1 MSEVAWNRAF
11 QGPAGLEEAEHP
23 GGAVVD
29 AYALTPMQHA
39 LLLRTQRDPR
49 GGFYI
54 QQYVCTLREPV
65 VAAELRAAWERAVE
79 RHAVLRTSFHLDA
92 LPEPEQRVHA
102 RAHLPWAEHDLRALP
117 ADGAEAALRDFLRDD
132 RRTPFAPG
140 DPPLARFTLFRLA
153 DDDYRLVWTSH
164 HALIDGYARRLLL
177 REVFSD
183 YDAAVDG
190 RELTP
195 AAPRPYADYVRW
207 LPDAEP
213 PETRAFWETALRGF
227 EAHNE
232 MVPEAPGGGGGEA
245 RERYRFELPA
255 GLAAALRQLVQ
266 REEVTL
272 NTVLQGA
279 WALLLSRYTGD
290 RDVVFGATRS
300 CRRSGFEGVEG
311 VVGLLTNTVPVRV
324 RIDPAGSVADHLER
338 IRALWTAI
346 RPNERTFLARVQEW
360 SEVPGGTPLFQT
372 MLGFENETT
381 ADALGRLGDHWG
393 HRSFDLLQWISYPLA
408 VLAHGGDTISFE
420 VVYDPARLE
429 AAAVRRLAGHLTLA
443 LRAFA
448 EDPAQPLGA
457 IEILPSTERRH
468 LLDELN
474 PPAAPYPGP
483 ACIHALVRAQAARTP
498 DAPAVTF
505 ERETLTH
512 RELQRRARQL
522 ARVLRQRGVGPEVRV
537 GVCMERSPELVIA
550 LVAILEAGGAYV
562 PVDPDHPPDR
572 LGYVLGDAGVS
583 LVLCQPHLAARL
595 PADAPPSLAAEPL
608 WAQAEGE
615 DDTPVEGGAEPGNLA
630 YVIHTSGSTGRPKG
644 AMNTHAAVAN
654 RLLWMQEAYGLDESD
669 TVLQKT
675 PFSFDVSVWEFFWPL
690 MTGAR
695 LVLARPGGHRDPAYL
710 REVMEREG
718 VTTAHFVPSMLDAF
732 LEAGAAR
739 APALRRVVCSGE
751 ALTYELQERFFA
763 RFPAVELH
771 NLYGPTEAAVDVTYW
786 ACRPGDPRR
795 TVPIGRPVVNTRTY
809 VLNSLGE
816 LAPPGVAGEL
826 YLGGVQVGRGYLAR
840 PGLTAERFVPDPFAG
855 AGARMYRTGDR
866 ARWLADGALDYLGR
880 ADQQI
885 KIRGFRVE
893 PGEIEAAL
901 REHAGVR
908 EAVVTARRVALG
920 DTRLVA
926 YLVAAGDPV
935 PPAELRDHL
944 AARLPTY
951 MVPSVFVALDAFP
964 LTPSGKIGRR
974 LLPEPPATD
983 DEGYVPPATPAEEVL
998 AGLFAGVLGA
1008 ERVGMTDDFF
1018 ALGGHSLLATRLA
1031 VRVRDAL
1038 GVEIPLHA
1046 LFDAPTVPALARVV
1060 AERRAA
1066 GRGIAEAPPVRP
1078 APRGAP
1084 LPLSFAQERLWFIHR
1099 LNPESAAYN
1108 VPVFLRL
1115 DGVLSVAALERAL
1128 GEIVRRHQ
1136 VLRTTFPEMDG
1147 APVQVVAPFTGFTL
1161 PMETLSVGNGDAVEL
1176 RAAAEAGRP
1185 FDLAS
1190 ELAFRAVLLRLG
1202 NERHVLLITLHHLV
1216 SDGWSLDLFFRE
1228 LAALYGAEIEG
1239 RASPLAELPVQYAD
1253 YALWQREQLRGEA
1266 LERPLA
1272 YWRQRLAGAPEL
1284 LELPT
1289 DHPRPPAPSF
1299 GGATVP
1305 VALPAAL
1312 SARLRALGRREGATP
1327 YMVLLA
1333 AFQLLL
1339 ARYSGSD
1346 DVVVGSPIAGRTRG
1360 EVEGLVGFF
1369 VNTLVLR
1376 TDLSGD
1382 PPFREVLRR
1391 VREAA
1396 LGAYEHQE
1404 VPFEKLVAEL
1414 HPGRTLSHAP
1424 LVQVTFAL
1432 QGAEGPPRTLPGLAV
1447 TDMGAVTGTAKF
1459 DLSLALTETAD
1470 GIRGGLT
1477 YSTDLFERATAERLV
1492 TQLGRV
1498 LEQVADDPAR
1508 LLSRLALLGAAERA
1522 RVVEGWRAAPAA
1534 AQTGLIHQ
1542 RFEAAARR
1550 APGAVALTC
1559 GEATRTYGELD
1570 ARAGRLA
1577 RALRRRGIGPEV
1589 RVGLCLERSVDT
1601 VAAILGVLKA
1611 GGAYVPIDPAY
1622 PAERIAWLL
1631 EDSGVALVVAR
1642 EETRAAIPASP
1653 TPVLS
1658 LDALLAEGGDDD
1670 AEEPGAEVSA
1680 ANPAYVI
1687 YTSGSTGRPKGVVVT
1702 HANVLRLFSATEP
1715 VFGFGADDVWTL
1727 FHSFAFDFSVWEIWG
1742 ALLYGGRL
1750 VVVPFE
1756 VSRDPA
1762 AFRAL
1767 LAREGVTVLSQ
1778 TPSAFRQLAAADEEA
1793 GVDSDSALALR
1804 WVVFGGEALE
1814 PRTLAPWF
1822 ARHGHAR
1829 PRLVNMYGIT
1839 ETTVHVTLRALAPAD
1854 AEAGGSMIGGALADL
1869 GVYLL
1874 DGHLEPVP
1882 PGVPGELVVGGA
1894 GVARGYLRNP
1904 ARTAER
1910 FVPDPFS
1917 GIPGARMYR
1926 SGDRARRRAD
1936 GEAEYLGRA
1945 DQQVKVRGFRI
1956 EPGEIEAALL
1966 AHPGVREAVVV
1977 AREDEPGA
1985 RRLVAYVV
1993 AADADAASLRAGVAA
2008 RLPDYMVPAAFVLLD
2023 ALPLTA
2029 HGKVDRRALPRPDGR
2044 EVAGEWVPPR
2054 GPVEEAL
2061 AAAWAETLGVE
2072 RVGAHDNYFALGGD
2086 SMGAI
2091 RVLAAARARGIPFSL
2106 QELFRHQTVA
2116 ELAARIR
2123 PTAHVGG
2130 DVDADRD
2137 VDVAVAV
2144 DTDVDADADGDV
2156 TADGD
2161 AEPFALLA
2169 AADRA
2174 RVPAGVVDAYPMT
2187 QLQQGM
2193 LFHTENGRGH
2203 AVYHNAQLYAVHA
2216 AWDEARL
2223 RRALAALAARHPIL
2237 RTSFDLAGFSEPMQ
2251 RVHGEAEI
2259 SLAVTDLSHLDTHA
2273 RHDAI
2278 EAWAHAEP
2286 ERPFDWRVA
2295 PLIRFH
2301 AHLLAP
2307 GAFQLGFTK
2316 HHAILDGW
2324 SVARMVAELFAEYA
2338 GHASAAQAPPAS
2350 VLREFV
2356 RRERQVTASARARAF
2371 WAGALEGSE
2380 PTLPAA
2386 LGTAGGEGNRLRRGA
2401 VPAGVAAAVAALA
2414 RREGL
2419 PLKSLMLAAHL
2430 RVLAATSGA
2439 HDVTT
2444 GVVVNG
2450 RPEGPRAEHALG
2462 LFLNTVP
2469 CRVRLSGGSWA
2480 ALARAAFEWE
2490 RAILPFRRFPMAEVQ
2505 RIRGG
2510 RRPFTALFNFVH
2522 FEAMDGAGGRERRHT
2537 AHARAISGTSFPFAA
2552 TFELA
2557 AGDLFVS
2564 LEYDA
2569 ARYSD
2574 AEAEALLERY
2584 RAALAAM
2591 AAGPRAP
2598 YAAASLLSAEER
2610 EWIAARDGSTV
2621 DAAHAFVPV
2630 HRRVAAQAARTPG
2643 APAVSAADGA
2653 LSYAALDRAS
2663 RRVAAGLRARGVGP
2677 DACVGVCLERGA
2689 LLPVAL
2695 LAVLRAGAAYVPLDP
2710 AHPDARLTAMLE
2722 DAGARVLLT
2731 VEPLAGRFA
2740 AWAGEVVALDAERIV
2755 WHEDAD
2761 GEDAGDGD
2769 ADLDAD
2775 PGSLAYV
2782 IYTSGSTGR
2791 PKGVGV
2797 PHRALSNHM
2806 AWMDRAF
2813 PLATDDRVLQK
2824 TPAGFDA
2831 SVWEFWAP
2839 LMVGATL
2846 VMAEPG
2852 AHRDPGELLRAVG
2865 DERITILQLVPSF
2878 LRAVL
2883 DEPGV
2888 AGCGTLR
2895 RLFCGGEA
2903 FPADLAARARAATGA
2918 EVVNLYGPTEVCIDA
2933 TAHVFAGEAGSTVP
2947 IGVPV
2952 DGVRAHVLHALGA
2965 PVPPGVPGELYLG
2978 GAQVARG
2985 YLGRP
2990 GLTAERFV
2998 PDPFSPVPGAR
3009 LYRTGDRVRWL
3020 STGSLEFLGR
3030 IDQQV
3035 KVRGVR
3041 VEPGEVEAALRGH
3054 PGVAGCV
3061 VVARADAGGDARLV
3075 AYVVAPRG
3083 CSVPPAAE
3091 LRAHLRDRLADGMV
3105 PSAFVPLDA
3114 FPLTPNGKLDTR
3126 ALPEPG
3132 AAAGGE
3138 PPVPPR
3144 DALELRLAQLWE
3156 AQLGTGAVGVRDD
3169 FFASGGHSLA
3179 ALRLLATVER
3189 LTGRRVPMATLLAAP
3204 TVEGL
3209 ARALRAGPG
3218 LAAPGP
3224 LVPLRTGGAA
3234 PPLFLVHAAGG
3245 SAVSYAALA
3254 RYLAAGVPVYALQSR
3269 GLEGEAPPH
3278 DNVEAMAADYLA
3290 EIRRVQPSGP
3300 YRLGGWSMG
3309 GAVAFEI
3316 AWMLEA
3322 SGETVDRILLVDS
3335 IAPGDGAPPLDP
3347 DDPAMVGRFVRH
3359 LAPGWAGV
3367 DVDDAGVTADE
3378 RLRFAWEAARVADL
3392 VPPGLD
3398 FERFGWLWT
3407 VFRAN
3412 VAASA
3417 RYRPKPIVADLLL
3430 VLAQDR
3436 IASAGTDARGAE
3448 AARWQALTRGA
3459 VRSATV
3465 AGDHFTVVAEPQV
3478 RALATLLSDALES
3491 SPGATDVD
3499 AAARA
3504 GDPPAEGRD
3513 RPAGAAVRRM
3523 GLGREAAVLAS
3534 PGARPVESEASGCK
3548 SLDG

>member
-1 MSEVAWNRAF
+1 MSELAWNRAL

-54 QQYVCTLREPV
+54 QQYLCTLREPV
-65 VAAELRAAWERAVE
+65 AAAELRAAWQRAVD

-117 ADGAEAALRDFLRDD
+117 PEAAEAALRDFLRDD

-140 DPPLARFTLFRLA
+140 DPPLARFTLFRLGDA
-153 DDDYRLVWTSH
+153 DYRLVWTSH

-177 REVFSD
+177 REVFAD

-195 AAPRPYADYVRW
+195 AEPRAYADYVRW

-232 MVPEAPGGGGGEA
+232 MVAEAPGSGGGEA

-255 GLAAALRQLVQ
+255 GLAGALRQLVQ

-346 RPNERTFLARVQEW
+346 RPYERTFLARVQEW

-381 ADALGRLGDHWG
+381 ADALGRLGEQWR

-448 EDPAQPLGA
+448 EDASQPLGA

-468 LLDELN
+468 LLDGLN
-474 PPAAPYPGP
+474 PAPAPYPGP
-483 ACIHALVRAQAARTP
+483 ATIHALVRAQAEHTP
-498 DAPAVTF
+498 HAPAVAF

-512 RELQRRARQL
+512 GELHRRARQL
-522 ARVLRQRGVGPEVRV
+522 ARLLRRHRVGPEVRV

-608 WAQAEGE
+608 WAQAQGE
-615 DDTPVEGGAEPGNLA
+615 DDTPLEGGAEPGNLA
-630 YVIHTSGSTGRPKG
+630 YVIYTSGSTGRPKG

-654 RLLWMQEAYGLDESD
+654 RLLWMQEAYELDESD

-732 LEAGAAR
+732 LEAGGAR

-763 RFPAVELH
+763 RFPTVELH
-771 NLYGPTEAAVDVTYW
+771 NLYGPTEAAVDVTCW

-795 TVPIGRPVVNTRTY
+795 TVPIGRPVANTRTY
-809 VLNSLGE
+809 VLNALGE

-880 ADQQI
+880 ADQQL

-908 EAVVTARRVALG
+908 EAVVTARRLALG

-944 AARLPTY
+944 AARLPAY
-951 MVPSVFVALDAFP
+951 MVPSVFVALGAFP

-974 LLPEPPATD
+974 LLPEPAAAD

-1008 ERVGMTDDFF
+1008 GRVGMTDDFF

-1038 GVEIPLHA
+1038 GVDIPLHA

-1060 AERRAA
+1060 ADRRAA
-1066 GRGIAEAPPVRP
+1066 GRGMAEAPPVRP

-1115 DGVLSVAALERAL
+1115 DGALSVAALERAL

-1136 VLRTTFPEMDG
+1136 VLRTTFPEIDG
-1147 APVQVVAPFTGFTL
+1147 AAVQVVAPFTGFTL
-1161 PMETLSVGNGDAVEL
+1161 PVETLSGDGDAVER

-1202 NERHVLLITLHHLV
+1202 DDRHVLLITLHHLV

-1228 LAALYGAEIEG
+1228 LSALYGAEVEG

-1266 LERPLA
+1266 LERALA
-1272 YWRQRLAGAPEL
+1272 YWRERLRGAPEL

-1339 ARYSGSD
+1339 ARYAGNE

-1391 VREAA
+1391 VRETA

-1492 TQLGRV
+1492 AQLGRV

-1508 LLSRLALLGAAERA
+1508 PLSRLALLGAAERA
-1522 RVVEGWRAAPAA
+1522 RVVEEWRAAAVSAPG
-1534 AQTGLIHQ
+1534 GLIHQ
-1542 RFEAAARR
+1542 RFAAVARR

-1559 GEATRTYGELD
+1559 GEASLTYGELD

-1577 RALRRRGIGPEV
+1577 RALRRRGVGPEA

-1601 VAAILGVLKA
+1601 VAAILGVLEA

-1631 EDSGVALVVAR
+1631 EDAGVALVVAR
-1642 EETRAAIPASP
+1642 EAARAAIPASP

-1658 LDALLAEGGDDD
+1658 LDALLAEGGDED
-1670 AEEPGAEVSA
+1670 AEEPAAEVSA
-1680 ANPAYVI
+1680 ANAAYVI

-1702 HANVLRLFSATEP
+1702 HANVLRLFTATEP

-1793 GVDSDSALALR
+1793 GADGGSALALR

-1814 PRTLAPWF
+1814 PRTLAPWL

-1839 ETTVHVTLRALAPAD
+1839 ETTVHVTTRAFGPAD
-1854 AEAGGSMIGGALADL
+1854 VEAGGSMIGQGIADL

-1882 PGVPGELVVGGA
+1882 PGVPGEIVVGGA

-1917 GIPGARMYR
+1917 GVPGARMYR

-1936 GEAEYLGRA
+1936 GDAEYLGRA

-2044 EVAGEWVPPR
+2044 EVAGAWVAPR

-2061 AAAWAETLGVE
+2061 AAAWAETLGVD

-2086 SMGAI
+2086 SMRAI
-2091 RVLAAARARGIPFSL
+2091 RLLAAARARGIPFSL
-2106 QELFRHQTVA
+2106 HDLFRHQTVA

-2123 PTAHVGG
+2123 PAAHAGDGVDFDVDGNLDVDTHSGG
-2130 DVDADRD
+2130 DA
-2137 VDVAVAV
+2137 
-2144 DTDVDADADGDV
+2144 G
-2156 TADGD
+2156 
-2161 AEPFALLA
+2161 PFSLLA
-2169 AADRA
+2169 AGDRA
-2174 RVPAGVVDAYPMT
+2174 RAPAGVVDAYPMT

-2193 LFHTENGRGH
+2193 LFHTEDGRGH
-2203 AVYHNAQLYAVHA
+2203 AVYQNAQLYAVRA
-2216 AWDEARL
+2216 EFDEARL

-2237 RTSFDLAGFSEPMQ
+2237 RTSFDLAGFSEPVQ
-2251 RVHGEAEI
+2251 LVHRQVEI
-2259 SLAVTDLSHLDTHA
+2259 PLAVTDLRHLDPHA
-2273 RHDAI
+2273 QHEAI

-2286 ERPFDWRVA
+2286 ARAFDWRVA
-2295 PLIRFH
+2295 PLIRFQV
-2301 AHLLAP
+2301 HLLAP
-2307 GAFQLGFTK
+2307 GAFRLGFTE

-2324 SVARMVAELFAEYA
+2324 SVARMVDELFAEYTGRA
-2338 GHASAAQAPPAS
+2338 PAAEAPPAS

-2356 RRERQVTASARARAF
+2356 SRERRVVASARARGF
-2371 WAGALEGSE
+2371 WAVALEGSE

-2386 LGTAGGEGNRLRRGA
+2386 QGTAGGEGNRLCRGT
-2401 VPAGVAAAVAALA
+2401 VPAGAAAAVAALA

-2419 PLKSLMLAAHL
+2419 PLKSLLLAAHL
-2430 RVLAATSGA
+2430 RVLAATSGD

-2469 CRVRLSGGSWA
+2469 CRVALAGGSWA
-2480 ALARAAFEWE
+2480 ALAREAFEWE
-2490 RAILPFRRFPMAEVQ
+2490 RTVLPFRRFPMAEMQ
-2505 RIRGG
+2505 RLRGG
-2510 RRPFTALFNFVH
+2510 RRPFAALFNFVH
-2522 FEAMDGAGGRERRHT
+2522 FELKDDAVARARRHT

-2557 AGDLFVS
+2557 GDDLFVS

-2584 RAALAAM
+2584 RAALGAM
-2591 AAGPRAP
+2591 AADPRAP
-2598 YAAASLLSAEER
+2598 YAAAPLLSAGER
-2610 EWIAARDGSTV
+2610 EWIAARDGS
-2621 DAAHAFVPV
+2621 AQAPAFVPV
-2630 HRRVAAQAARTPG
+2630 HRRVAAQAARAPA

-2663 RRVAAGLRARGVGP
+2663 RRVAAILRARGVGP
-2677 DACVGVCLERGA
+2677 DACVGVCLDRGA

-2695 LAVLRAGAAYVPLDP
+2695 LAILRAGGAYLPLDP
-2710 AHPDARLTAMLE
+2710 AHPDARLTAMLD

-2731 VEPLAGRFA
+2731 AEPLAGRFA
-2740 AWAGEVVALDAERIV
+2740 AWAGEVVALGAARVVSHEGADQDA
-2755 WHEDAD
+2755 
-2761 GEDAGDGD
+2761 GGDGD
-2769 ADLDAD
+2769 ADADAD
-2775 PGSLAYV
+2775 PESLAYV

-2797 PHRALSNHM
+2797 PHRALANHM

-2813 PLATDDRVLQK
+2813 PLAAADRVLQK

-2839 LMVGATL
+2839 LMAGATL
-2846 VMAEPG
+2846 VLAPPG
-2852 AHRDPGELLRAVG
+2852 ADRDPGELLRAVA

-2883 DEPGV
+2883 DEP
-2888 AGCGTLR
+2888 ALARCATLR

-2903 FPADLAARARAATGA
+2903 LPADLAARARAATGA

-2933 TAHVFAGEAGSTVP
+2933 TAHVLAGEAADTVP
-2947 IGVPV
+2947 IGAPV

-3020 STGSLEFLGR
+3020 STGALEFLGR
-3030 IDQQV
+3030 VDQQV

-3061 VVARADAGGDARLV
+3061 VVARPDAGGDARLV

-3083 CSVPPAAE
+3083 CTVPPAAE
-3091 LRAHLRDRLADGMV
+3091 LRAHLRGRLADGMV
-3105 PSAFVPLDA
+3105 PSAFVALDA

-3218 LAAPGP
+3218 LPAPGP

-3254 RYLAAGVPVYALQSR
+3254 RHLAPGVPVYALQSR

-3278 DNVEAMAADYLA
+3278 DTVAAMAADYLA
-3290 EIRRVQPSGP
+3290 EIRRAQPSGP

-3316 AWMLEA
+3316 ARMLEA
-3322 SGETVDRILLVDS
+3322 AGETVERILLVDS

-3359 LAPGWAGV
+3359 LAPGWAGA
-3367 DVDDAGVTADE
+3367 DLDDAGVTAAE
-3378 RLRFAWEAARVADL
+3378 RLRFAWEAARAAEG

-3398 FERFGWLWT
+3398 FDRFGWLWT

-3417 RYRPKPIVADLLL
+3417 RYRPEPIVADLLL
-3430 VLAQDR
+3430 VLADDR
-3436 IASAGTDARGAE
+3436 IASAGAGAHASE
-3448 AARWQALTRGA
+3448 ATRWQALTRGA

-3465 AGDHFTVVAEPQV
+3465 AGDHFSVVAEPHV
-3478 RALATLLSDALES
+3478 RALATLLSAALES
-3491 SPGATDVD
+3491 SPGATDMD

-3504 GDPPAEGRD
+3504 GDPPAGRRD
-3513 RPAGAAVRRM
+3513 RPAGAPARRM
-3523 GLGREAAVLAS
+3523 GLVREAAVLPS
-3534 PGARPVESEASGCK
+3534 PGASPVESEAG
-3548 SLDG
+3548 G